1 MYSLDR
7 TALTQLKNPDGSVVA
22 FRLQPG
28 QLFKLPNG
36 QGSVQLDGWDRWVKL
51 QIGDA
56 PGAPVTLA
64 AVGFAVAGLCL
75 SLFIRPRRLWV
86 RVRRTADGA
95 TQLEVA
101 GLDRADARA
110 GLTDDVQA
118 LATALTRDNPTQE
131 AKRR

>member
-1 MYSLDR
+1 
-7 TALTQLKNPDGSVVA
+7 VVA

-36 QGSVQLDGWDRWVKL
+36 HGSVQLDGWDRWVKL

-75 SLFIRPRRLWV
+75 SLFIRPCRLWV
-86 RVRRTADGA
+86 RVRRTTDGA
-95 TQLEVA
+95 PGLEVA
-101 GLDRADARA
+101 GLDRADARV
-110 GLTDDVQA
+110 GLSDDVEA
-118 LATALTRDNPTQE
+118 LAAALTRDDPPQ
-131 AKRR
+131 ADKRR